1 MKILIVGSGG
11 REHTLAWK
19 IAQSPLV
26 EKIYA
31 SPGNGGMA
39 GIAECVDIEN
49 TDITGLAEFALE
61 TGIDLTVVGPEAPL
75 VAGIADEFKK
85 RGLRV
90 FGPDGR
96 AALLEGS
103 KVFSKEFMKRHNIPT
118 GDFRVFDDYSEALA
132 QEGIF
137 GFPVVIKA
145 DGLAAGKGVIIASD
159 RQEAEAA
166 LGQIM
171 IEKKFGS
178 AGDRVLVEEF
188 LEGIE
193 MTMLCFVDGKT
204 IVPMESARDY
214 KRIFDGD
221 RGPNTGGVGTFS
233 PNDVYTPDIER
244 EFHTRIMQ
252 PVVEAL
258 NKENI
263 VYRGVLYFGLMVTGD
278 GIKILEFNCRFG
290 DPESQVILPRLDSDL
305 VEIMNSV
312 VDGRLNEQ
320 EVKWSDKSCVCV
332 VLTSGGYP
340 GSYRKGVLIEG
351 LEGLGGDDIFAFHAG
366 TKLVEGRFYT
376 NGGRVLGITGLG
388 ADMKEARRRAYDA
401 AEKVRF
407 EGMQYRKDIAELRN
421 RA

>member
-1 MKILIVGSGG
+1 M
-11 REHTLAWK
+11 
-19 IAQSPLV
+19 
-26 EKIYA
+26 
-31 SPGNGGMA
+31 
-39 GIAECVDIEN
+39 
-49 TDITGLAEFALE
+49 
-61 TGIDLTVVGPEAPL
+61 
-75 VAGIADEFKK
+75 
-85 RGLRV
+85 
-90 FGPDGR
+90 
-96 AALLEGS
+96 
-103 KVFSKEFMKRHNIPT
+103 
-118 GDFRVFDDYSEALA
+118 
-132 QEGIF
+132 
-137 GFPVVIKA
+137 VIKA

-166 LGQIM
+166 LKQIM